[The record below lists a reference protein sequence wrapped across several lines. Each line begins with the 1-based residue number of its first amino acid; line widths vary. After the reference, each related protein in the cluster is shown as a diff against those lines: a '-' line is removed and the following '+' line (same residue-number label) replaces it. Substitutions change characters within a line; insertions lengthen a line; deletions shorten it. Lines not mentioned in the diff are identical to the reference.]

1 VIALLLTRSPLLLV
15 VLVAGLFTMWQR
27 WHHPVPGYHDIYP
40 GSRLAVGIA
49 YATLVVAL
57 ALTLPIGF
65 TVHPDLG
72 M

>member
-1 VIALLLTRSPLLLV
+1 
-15 VLVAGLFTMWQR
+15 
-27 WHHPVPGYHDIYP
+27 VPGYHDIHP

-65 TVHPDLG
+65 AVHPDMGL
-72 M
+72 